1 MAASERQRAAAS
13 AIHCV
18 RQQRENLPDV
28 NPVVRITPVRPS
40 REPTVRW
47 ARR

>member
-18 RQQRENLPDV
+18 RQQQR
-28 NPVVRITPVRPS
+28 PVGRQS
-40 REPTVRW
+40 
-47 ARR
+47 ARL